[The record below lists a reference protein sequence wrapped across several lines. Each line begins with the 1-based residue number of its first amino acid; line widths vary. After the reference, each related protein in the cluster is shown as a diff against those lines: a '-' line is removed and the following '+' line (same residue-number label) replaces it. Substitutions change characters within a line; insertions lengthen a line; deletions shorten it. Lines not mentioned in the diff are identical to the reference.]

1 MARTAPRVGSTSRLK
16 PVFCKNLPKKRR
28 QADRRV
34 SYGFETYNPICQ
46 RKAGSFL
53 SVNIWTT
60 MALGQNVSDG
70 VANPVRQEGQ
80 NVSDGVANP
89 VRQETPSGRKPRP
102 AGNPVRQETP
112 CNGNLSGSKGKMFR
126 TGLQTPS
133 GSKGK
138 MFRTGLQTPSGS
150 KGKRFRT
157 GLQTPSGR

>member
-1 MARTAPRVGSTSRLK
+1 MRNGCIRACLRRSSWPARTAVTQNRIRRSRY
-16 PVFCKNLPKKRR
+16 
-28 QADRRV
+28 RRV

-112 CNGNLSGSKGKMFR
+112 
-126 TGLQTPS
+126 
-133 GSKGK
+133 
-138 MFRTGLQTPSGS
+138 
-150 KGKRFRT
+150 
-157 GLQTPSGR
+157 SGRQICQRKAGSFLSVNIWEI